1 MMIIIALYLVRNSEK
16 IGLERYKD
24 PKAFIE
30 YSNNKQDVYKSI
42 EDYNPNRKCEVL
54 IVFDDMIVK

>member
-1 MMIIIALYLVRNSEK
+1 MMIIIALYLIRKSEK

-30 YSNNKQDVYKSI
+30 YSNNKQDVDKSI

-54 IVFDDMIVK
+54 IVFDNMIVT